1 MSSFATKTT
10 ATDAMPWCTAQTYQ
24 YCDETGSQTCQTLY
38 SKDDCDAEPQCNS
51 ANATC
56 DSSVCQ
62 KTSYTWCSSTNG
74 CQSSDDADVCEADPD
89 CDPDAAESGS
99 CDPTECVAETYFTC
113 DSDTYQCK
121 MGTGPAPDS
130 SYNSSDA
137 CEAACVNIDISGVW
151 RGLRIDSGFQ
161 ADEWDFSFASSAES
175 GADSKS
181 VTYKSK
187 ATGETYMGT
196 YVVGSTISDK
206 DYSGDAATITV
217 TLTSGDVLT
226 GIVSTDDTDSN
237 AEGPVSEIVD
247 PQNMLLIVKRTL

>member
-10 ATDAMPWCTAQTYQ
+10 ATDAMPWCTAILTNTATRRVA
-24 YCDETGSQTCQTLY
+24 DLPTLY

-62 KTSYTWCSSTNG
+62 KTSYIWCSSTNG
-74 CQSSDDADVCEADPD
+74 CQLPTMRMCA
-89 CDPDAAESGS
+89 SGPRLRPGRS
-99 CDPTECVAETYFTC
+99 GERQLRPTECVAETYFTC

-137 CEAACVNIDISGVW
+137 CEAACVNTDISGVW

-161 ADEWDFSFASSAES
+161 ADEWDFFRE
-175 GADSKS
+175 
-181 VTYKSK
+181 
-187 ATGETYMGT
+187 
-196 YVVGSTISDK
+196 
-206 DYSGDAATITV
+206 
-217 TLTSGDVLT
+217 
-226 GIVSTDDTDSN
+226 
-237 AEGPVSEIVD
+237 
-247 PQNMLLIVKRTL
+247 QC